1 MNRTSFYDSPRRSP
15 QLTQSI
21 RSPAHSVHPDVVYS
35 PNKQV
40 EDYGHRTTD
49 FFDMSDTEDDDS
61 TDQAGSHRV
70 EEGAEV
76 AIEKPLRTVSKQ
88 RRSGNYLGG
97 MPEQFKS
104 QCEERH
110 IPSSNAIEQ
119 YMRDNPPEAYGS
131 QPGDDRSAGSSI
143 VGSVEELMRSRHNH
157 LSVAKGRLPRS
168 TLQSSTGLDEDD
180 ESLILGK
187 HSTKADNIVGAL
199 ALTLQTLERLS
210 NDDTKTTPQL
220 SPRTPTSRTSRLLTK
235 EARIARHRSAS
246 TPAKKVSMVPPPIN
260 TTPYHL
266 PDDMVRTPYPFLQYK
281 RKDFS
286 NRSPATPSAT
296 TPFIPP
302 AADSVMTITIAR
314 SNPNSSIRIT
324 TLLIPAPSDLR
335 RTLRS
340 GSTTAQE
347 KHFATLDFDDMEFF
361 QQLRHQYNHLLGPYR
376 WISAR
381 SLSAITVSGT
391 ASQAADA
398 GYGWLHGPRSPRFL
412 AAKGLS
418 DTFSEEKLLHHF
430 RNPKKGKSRFAWV
443 CWAHRLA
450 TAPVSS
456 APPSVAPQTPG
467 LVGSPFSARTA
478 NRTSMIRRAEQHEGL
493 EFVVSWS
500 WKRIL
505 VALTAVILCSIAAAL
520 LWIFLGTHSRAAGEA
535 SGGGS
540 GGGGLSGSG
549 SEGAGFKDAG
559 DRVGTGVVVGICVL
573 LVGVAGMG
581 GWIGVSWLV
590 L

>member
-1 MNRTSFYDSPRRSP
+1 M
-15 QLTQSI
+15 
-21 RSPAHSVHPDVVYS
+21 VYS
-35 PNKQV
+35 PNKQI
-40 EDYGHRTTD
+40 EDYGHRNTD

-61 TDQAGSHRV
+61 TDHAASHRV
-70 EEGAEV
+70 EEGVDE
-76 AIEKPLRTVSKQ
+76 AIEKPSRTVSKQ

-97 MPEQFKS
+97 MPEQFNS
-104 QCEERH
+104 QCEERR
-110 IPSSNAIEQ
+110 IPSPTAIED
-119 YMRDNPPEAYGS
+119 YMRDNPPEAYGA
-131 QPGDDRSAGSSI
+131 QPGDTRSAGSSF
-143 VGSVEELMRSRHNH
+143 VGSVEELMGSRHND
-157 LSVAKGRLPRS
+157 LSVTKGRLPRD
-168 TLQSSTGLDEDD
+168 TIQSSSRLGGDD

-199 ALTLQTLERLS
+199 ALTLQTLERLG
-210 NDDTKTTPQL
+210 NDDAQTTSQV
-220 SPRTPTSRTSRLLTK
+220 SPRTPNSRTSRLLTK

-246 TPAKKVSMVPPPIN
+246 APAKKVSMVPPPIN
-260 TTPYHL
+260 TATHHL

-302 AADSVMTITIAR
+302 TTDSVMTTTIAR
-314 SNPNSSIRIT
+314 SNLNSRMRIS

-335 RTLRS
+335 RTLKS
-340 GSTTAQE
+340 GSATAQE

-361 QQLRHQYNHLLGPYR
+361 RQLRYQYNHLLGSYR
-376 WISAR
+376 WLSAR

-391 ASQAADA
+391 ASQQADA
-398 GYGWLHGPRSPRFL
+398 GYGWLHGTRSPRFL

-418 DTFSEEKLLHHF
+418 DTFSEEKLLMHF
-430 RNPKKGKSRFAWV
+430 RDPKKGKSRFAWV

-450 TAPVSS
+450 AAPVSS
-456 APPSVAPQTPG
+456 APPSAPQTPG
-467 LVGSPFSARTA
+467 VGSPFSARTA
-478 NRTSMIRRAEQHEGL
+478 NRTSMIRRAEHHEGL

-505 VALTAVILCSIAAAL
+505 VALTMVVMFSIAAAL
-520 LWIFLGTHSRAAGEA
+520 LWIFLGTDSRAAGGA
-535 SGGGS
+535 PVSGTGTA
-540 GGGGLSGSG
+540 
-549 SEGAGFKDAG
+549 GAGYRDAG
-559 DRVGTGVVVGICVL
+559 ARVGTGVAIGICVL
-573 LVGVAGMG
+573 LIGVAGMG

>member
-1 MNRTSFYDSPRRSP
+1 MRSP
-15 QLTQSI
+15 V
-21 RSPAHSVHPDVVYS
+21 HSVHPDVVYS

-40 EDYGHRTTD
+40 EDYGHRNTD

-61 TDQAGSHRV
+61 IDQAGSHRV
-70 EEGAEV
+70 EEGVEV

-110 IPSSNAIEQ
+110 IPSPNAIEQ

-131 QPGDDRSAGSSI
+131 QPGDNRSAGSSF
-143 VGSVEELMRSRHNH
+143 VGSVEELMGSRHNH
-157 LSVAKGRLPRS
+157 MSVAKSRLPRS
-168 TLQSSTGLDEDD
+168 ILKSSTRLDEDD

-199 ALTLQTLERLS
+199 ALTLQTLERLG
-210 NDDTKTTPQL
+210 NDKTQEPPQV
-220 SPRTPTSRTSRLLTK
+220 SPRTPTHTSRTSRLLTK

-246 TPAKKVSMVPPPIN
+246 APAKKVSMVPPPIN
-260 TTPYHL
+260 TTPHHL

-286 NRSPATPSAT
+286 NRSPATLSAT

-314 SNPNSSIRIT
+314 SNPNSRIRIS

-340 GSTTAQE
+340 GSATAQE

-361 QQLRHQYNHLLGPYR
+361 LQLRHQYKHLLGPYR
-376 WISAR
+376 CISAR

-418 DTFSEEKLLHHF
+418 DTFSEEKLLIHF
-430 RNPKKGKSRFAWV
+430 RNPKKGKARFAWV

-450 TAPVSS
+450 AAPVSS
-456 APPSVAPQTPG
+456 APPSQPQTPG
-467 LVGSPFSARTA
+467 VVGSPFSSRTA

-505 VALTAVILCSIAAAL
+505 VALAAVILCSIAAAL
-520 LWIFLGTHSRAAGEA
+520 LWIFLGTSPRAVGEA
-535 SGGGS
+535 PGGGGG
-540 GGGGLSGSG
+540 GGGGLVGSG
-549 SEGAGFKDAG
+549 TTGAGFRDAG
-559 DRVGTGVVVGICVL
+559 DRVGTGVVIGICVL
-573 LVGVAGMG
+573 LIGVAGMG